1 MLGRQLKNVCYH
13 IPGGT
18 PSLTEAV
25 KRRGGKGTLINVEKK

>member
-1 MLGRQLKNVCYH
+1 MLGRQLKTVCYH

-18 PSLTEAV
+18 PNLKEAV